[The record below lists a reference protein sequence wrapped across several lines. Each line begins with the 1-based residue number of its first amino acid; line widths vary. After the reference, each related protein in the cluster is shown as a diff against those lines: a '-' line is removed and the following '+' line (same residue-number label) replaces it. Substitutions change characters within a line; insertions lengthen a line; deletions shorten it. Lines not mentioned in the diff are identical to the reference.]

1 MEQQKIGKRSEAD
14 PKYTWATEDLFVSD
28 DAWLEELDRCGEL
41 VGRISEYK
49 GRLGESAQ
57 TLLGWFKLMD
67 EADLKLGR
75 LGSYAHLK
83 ADEDS
88 AVSKYQDFR
97 GKMMGLMVKV
107 SSAAAFEEPEILN
120 ISEETLEQF
129 MAAEPGLK
137 EYERSLYKIR
147 RMKAHVL
154 TEAEERIMAAAASV
168 CQSPDLIGSTFR
180 NADLK
185 YPNVKDSE
193 GKEYVLTAGSY
204 VSLCQSPDRVL
215 RKNAF
220 ETLYATFYQYR
231 NTVAA
236 ILNAQVKQLIF
247 QADMRKYNST
257 LEAALYRNEVPVSVY
272 HNLLKAVH
280 DNMGYLHRYMSLRQ
294 KIMGVDKLHMYD
306 VYTPMVTSCDQK
318 ISFEEAKENVLEG
331 LAVLGEDYLDVLREG
346 FSNRWIDVYE
356 NEGKRSGAY
365 SSGARPHPYVLL
377 NHKDTLGSQFT
388 LAHEMGHAL
397 HSYFSKKT
405 QPVSQSNYV
414 IFVAEVASTC
424 NEVLLMKHL
433 LAKTEDR
440 EEKAYLLNYFLE
452 QFRTTLYRQAMFA
465 EFEMMMNAKAEAGES
480 LTADL
485 LSDMYYKLNKEY
497 YGEEMAVDQ
506 DIAIEWARIPHL
518 FYNFYVFQYA
528 TGFSAAVALANKILT
543 EGESAVKNYRRF
555 LTLGGSQDPISLLKI
570 AGVDMTTAQPVTEA
584 LHLFGELLDEMEQLM
599 IK

>member
-41 VGRISEYK
+41 VGRIAAYK

-204 VSLCQSPDRVL
+204 ISLCQSPDRVL

-231 NTVAA
+231 NTVAS

-247 QADMRKYNST
+247 QANMRKYNST

-306 VYTPMVTSCDQK
+306 VLRADRC
-318 ISFEEAKENVLEG
+318 ISVHSMEARVPFGDLAFADYVLHIDPNLKMNHYG
-331 LAVLGEDYLDVLREG
+331 KGKYLLRHAFAGDYLPQDILMREKAAFSDAVGHSLRDDLQAYAESLYSDAELETKRRQYAHAAPFTKESLLYREIFESFYPGQSQMVRDFWMPNRSWEGCDVDDPSARVL
-346 FSNRWIDVYE
+346 SNY
-356 NEGKRSGAY
+356 G
-365 SSGARPHPYVLL
+365 SSG
-377 NHKDTLGSQFT
+377 
-388 LAHEMGHAL
+388 
-397 HSYFSKKT
+397 
-405 QPVSQSNYV
+405 
-414 IFVAEVASTC
+414 C
-424 NEVLLMKHL
+424 
-433 LAKTEDR
+433 
-440 EEKAYLLNYFLE
+440 
-452 QFRTTLYRQAMFA
+452 
-465 EFEMMMNAKAEAGES
+465 
-480 LTADL
+480 
-485 LSDMYYKLNKEY
+485 
-497 YGEEMAVDQ
+497 
-506 DIAIEWARIPHL
+506 
-518 FYNFYVFQYA
+518 
-528 TGFSAAVALANKILT
+528 
-543 EGESAVKNYRRF
+543 
-555 LTLGGSQDPISLLKI
+555 
-570 AGVDMTTAQPVTEA
+570 
-584 LHLFGELLDEMEQLM
+584 
-599 IK
+599 